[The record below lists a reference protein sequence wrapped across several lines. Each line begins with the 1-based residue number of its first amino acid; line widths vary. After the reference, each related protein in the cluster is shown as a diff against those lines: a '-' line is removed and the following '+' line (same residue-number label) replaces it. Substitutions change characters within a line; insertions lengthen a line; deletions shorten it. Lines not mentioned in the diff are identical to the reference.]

1 VLQESKIH
9 GISTLRTPSSIKLIV
24 RKKLGDL
31 LRKPAPTGSSGPNKT
46 NKTLLSLAE
55 VPGAVSSVGNE
66 KDAPSNDDIAGA
78 ASALTSLGHVESDS
92 EENEEGKRPKKE
104 NEITKNEDTED
115 TNEEWKRP
123 KKESEDIKIEDIKRE
138 NTKKRIKRS
147 FWETPMAATISHGLQ
162 VLSSSKQPDNV
173 DLFIKRKEV
182 YSKLKEEGFLDEE
195 QYEDKV
201 KNLMREFNL

>member
-24 RKKLGDL
+24 RKKLEDL

-92 EENEEGKRPKKE
+92 EENEERKRPKKE

-115 TNEEWKRP
+115 TNE
-123 KKESEDIKIEDIKRE
+123 DIKIEDIKRE
-138 NTKKRIKRS
+138 NKKKRIKRS